1 MVAVLGDSEM
11 SRGSVE
17 DIKGKKVLVVG
28 MGKSGKAAV
37 QAMVKLGA
45 EVSVQDNKEKEDLD
59 PQLITFLRERSV
71 KCYLGSQPDDM
82 SAFDM
87 LILSPGV
94 SPELDFI
101 KEAKKAGAEITGEL
115 EIAYRVG
122 HGKYVAITGTNG
134 KTTTTT
140 LVGEIYKAAGR
151 KTYVVGNI
159 GVAVISKALAA
170 EDDSWLVT
178 ETSSFQLETIKDF
191 QPEISAILNLTPDH
205 MDRHKT
211 MENYGKAK
219 AAIFR
224 NQTPDQYFVVNHDD
238 SECMKLAKK
247 CRAQVVPFS
256 RKEVLDHGVF
266 VDGDTIIVKEK
277 DGKITEICRPEEIGI
292 PGPHNLENAL
302 AATAMAFFGGIPAD
316 VIARVLRS
324 FRGVEH
330 RLEICNTIDDIKFV
344 NDSKGTNPDASIKA
358 IEAMKE
364 NIILI
369 AGGYDKDASFDEF
382 VDAFDGRVKMLLLM
396 GKTATKIKN
405 AAEKAG
411 FTDSIILKDME
422 ACVREAYRI
431 AQPGDVVLLSPA
443 CASWDMY
450 TSFEQRGRH
459 FKDCVRAL
467 ER

>member
-1 MVAVLGDSEM
+1 MTRAERSAGGLKD
-11 SRGSVE
+11 
-17 DIKGKKVLVVG
+17 KKVLVVG

-45 EVSVQDNKEKEDLD
+45 DVSVQDNKNSESVDH
-59 PQLITFLRERSV
+59 QMRVFLNDKNVTCYFGRE
-71 KCYLGSQPDDM
+71 PEDM
-82 SAFDM
+82 SVFDM

-101 KEAKKAGAEITGEL
+101 EKARESGAEIIGEL

-122 HGKYVAITGTNG
+122 SGRYVAITGTNG

-151 KTYVVGNI
+151 NTYVVGNI

-178 ETSSFQLETIKDF
+178 ETSSFQLETTKDF
-191 QPEISAILNLTPDH
+191 RPEISAILNLTPDH

-219 AAIFR
+219 AAVFK
-224 NQTPDQYFVVNHDD
+224 NQTPDQYCVINHDD
-238 SECMKLAKK
+238 EECMKLAKDCK
-247 CRAQVVPFS
+247 AKVVPFS
-256 RKEVLDHGVF
+256 RKTTLDFGVY
-266 VDGDTIIVKEK
+266 VDGDTIIVKDE
-277 DGKITEICRPEEIGI
+277 DGKITEICRPVELNI
-292 PGPHNLENAL
+292 PGAHNLENAL
-302 AATAMAFFGGIPAD
+302 AACAIAYFGGIPAD
-316 VIARVLRS
+316 VIAKVLRE
-324 FRGVEH
+324 FPGVEH
-330 RLEICNTIDDIKFV
+330 RLELCDTIDDIRFV

-382 VDAFDGRVKMLLLM
+382 VEAFDGRVKALLLM

-405 AAEKAG
+405 AAENAG

-422 ACVREAYRI
+422 TCVREAYRI

-450 TSFEQRGRH
+450 SNFEQRGKH
-459 FKDCVRAL
+459 FKSCVQAL

>member
-1 MVAVLGDSEM
+1 MA
-11 SRGSVE
+11 
-17 DIKGKKVLVVG
+17 KGNVTDMKNKKVLIVG
-28 MGKSGKAAV
+28 MGNSGKAAA

-45 EVSVQDNKEKEDLD
+45 DVSVQDNKFEDSID
-59 PQLITFLRERSV
+59 PQLLTFLREKSV
-71 KCYLGSQPDDM
+71 KCYLGCQPDDM
-82 SAFDM
+82 SIFDM

-94 SPELDFI
+94 SPELSFI
-101 KEAKKAGAEITGEL
+101 KEAQAAGAEITGEL

-122 HGKYVAITGTNG
+122 HGNYVAITGTNG

-140 LVGEIYKAAGR
+140 LVGEIYKAAGK

-159 GVAVISKALAA
+159 GVAVISKALSA

-178 ETSSFQLETIKDF
+178 ETSSFQLETIRDF
-191 QPEISAILNLTPDH
+191 KPEVSAILNLTPDH
-205 MDRHKT
+205 LDRHKT

-219 AAIFR
+219 AAVFR
-224 NQTPDQYFVVNHDD
+224 NQTPDQYCVINYDD
-238 SECMKLAKK
+238 EECMKLVWDCKAKI
-247 CRAQVVPFS
+247 VPFS
-256 RKEVLDHGVF
+256 RKKTLDFGVY
-266 VDGDTIIVKEK
+266 VDGDTIIIK
-277 DGKITEICRPEEIGI
+277 DEDGSIKEICRPVELQI
-292 PGPHNLENAL
+292 PGAHNLENAL
-302 AATAMAFFGGIPAD
+302 AACAIAYFGGIEPS
-316 VIARVLRS
+316 VIADVLRS
-324 FRGVEH
+324 FKGVEH
-330 RLEICNTIDDIKFV
+330 RIELCGVIDDIRFV

-358 IEAMKE
+358 IEAMKN

-369 AGGYDKDASFDEF
+369 AGGYDKNSSFDEF
-382 VDAFDGRVKMLLLM
+382 VNAFDGRVKALLLM
-396 GKTATKIKN
+396 GKTATKIKE

-450 TSFEQRGRH
+450 TSFEQRGKH
-459 FKDCVRAL
+459 FKDCVQAL